1 MPIDLPPPPKLYVP
15 ARPAIIRASDLPR
28 TYAEAK
34 KIATREAV
42 LPGMVGLWGGLG
54 LATVSYIGAIASA
67 TNLTDYSAIGSFNLT
82 AYPNSYIAIAA
93 QGNSTLS
100 RALSNAAITGQSFT
114 QRASIVNAG
123 ASPNLGAIWVS
134 DSPLTLGSGQTIDL
148 NFTGGMAN
156 AAASVFAISNLTS
169 PVPVGTGSDTGANAN
184 GTRTTGSFDVPL
196 GGVVI
201 ALAMTNTATASA
213 WTGATQNAN
222 ETVESTIHHRTA
234 SEAYPNGVA
243 GHTVQATNAYYVLA
257 ASWGP

>member
-1 MPIDLPPPPKLYVP
+1 MAIDLPPKLWTPPK
-15 ARPAIIRASDLPR
+15 PAIIRASDLPR

-34 KIATREAV
+34 KITTAH
-42 LPGMVGLWGGLG
+42 LPGFAALWGGATRNP
-54 LATVSYIGAIASA
+54 ATVTYIGATATA
-67 TNLTDYSAIGSFNLT
+67 TNATDYNAIGSFNLT
-82 AYPNSYIAIAA
+82 AYPNSYIVIAA

-100 RALSNAAITGQSFT
+100 RTLSNAAITGQSFT

-123 ASPNLGAIWVS
+123 ASPNFGAIWVS
-134 DSPLTLGSGQTIDL
+134 NSPLTLGSGQTIDL

-156 AAASVFAISNLTS
+156 AAASVFAISGLTS
-169 PVPVGTGSDTGANAN
+169 PIPTGTGSDTGANAN
-184 GTRTTGSFDVPL
+184 GTRTTGAFDVPL

-201 ALAMTNTATASA
+201 ALAMTSTATASA

-234 SEAYPNGVA
+234 SDAFASAIASHV
-243 GHTVQATNAYYVLA
+243 VQATNAYYVLA